1 MLNIGLDLLEQVGD
15 IARRAGQ
22 EIMKIYETDFEVEEK
37 ADSSP
42 VTEADKAAEELI
54 LRSIQMGITDQ
65 YPIIG
70 EEAFAAGNAP
80 DIGDTPFWLVD
91 PLDGTK
97 EFVKRNGEFTVNIA
111 IIDAGRPVLGIIHAP
126 VLGLTYWG
134 ATVGAF
140 AQSGDGNERTITCRQ
155 APKDGL
161 TAMVSRSH
169 RSPEMED
176 FLADYTIAGETTSGS
191 SIKFCRIAEGEAD
204 IYPRLG
210 RTMEWDTAAGHAI
223 IRFAGGTVTDLDG
236 NELTYGKPGLENPHF
251 IAQGPGVAKATPE
264 S

>member
-15 IARRAGQ
+15 IAKRAGQ
-22 EIMKIYETDFEVEEK
+22 EIMKIYGTDFRVEEK

-54 LRSIQMGITDQ
+54 ERSIQMGISDQ
-65 YPIIG
+65 YPIVG
-70 EEAFAAGNAP
+70 EEAFATGGAP
-80 DIGDTPFWLVD
+80 AVGDTPFWLVD

-111 IIDAGRPVLGIIHAP
+111 LIDAGRPVLGIIHAP

-134 ATVGAF
+134 AAVGTF
-140 AQSGDGNERTITCRQ
+140 AQFADEEERVITCRQ
-155 APKDGL
+155 APADGL
-161 TAMVSRSH
+161 VAMVSRSH
-169 RSPEMED
+169 RSPDLED
-176 FLADYTIAGETTSGS
+176 FLADYAITGETTSGS

-204 IYPRLG
+204 LYPRLG

-223 IRFAGGTVTDLDG
+223 VRFAGGTVTDLDG
-236 NELTYGKPGLENPHF
+236 NELIYGKPGFENPHF
-251 IAQGPGVAKATPE
+251 IAKGPGVAKATPD